1 MSSTNRGTVRNEAD
15 FYPTPK
21 RAFEPLIP
29 YLSRERNHWE
39 PACGDR
45 RLVTWMQNAGI
56 TAAGSDLSEGHDF
69 LAETIPSSP
78 EWAAMDDAPLT
89 IITNPPFSL
98 AQEFCEKA
106 LDLADEV
113 FMLLRLN
120 FLGAQKRFEWWRDSE
135 PNALFVL
142 SERPDFTGG
151 GGDST
156 EYAWLYWGRRHTGII
171 HIMCDSPKPKRERK
185 NSLQAT

>member
-15 FYPTPK
+15 FYATPR

-29 YLSRERNHWE
+29 YLDRGSTHWE

-45 RLVTWMQNAGI
+45 RLITWMLAAGI
-56 TAAGSDLSEGHDF
+56 DAAGADMSDGSDF
-69 LAETIPSSP
+69 LTEGGCTPML
-78 EWAAMDDAPLT
+78 EWAEAQNRPLT

-98 AQEFCEKA
+98 AQEFCDRTFEF
-106 LDLADEV
+106 ADEI
-113 FMLLRLN
+113 FMLLRVN
-120 FLGAQKRFEWWRDSE
+120 FLGAQKRHAWWKDHE
-135 PNALFVL
+135 PDALFVL

-156 EYAWLYWGRRHTGII
+156 EYAWFYWGVRHKGII
-171 HIMCDSPKPKRERK
+171 HLLSDSPKPKRA
-185 NSLQAT
+185 SLHYA